1 MIERALM
8 IAPADRYQT
17 AAQLEAAL
25 AAVEP
30 FLSKPSGVSHPALGV
45 TGRSMLA
52 SRSRRWWMLGGALL
66 TAALGA
72 ATIRFRN
79 AGDTA
84 PVDENRLVVV
94 PFNVLDPADTVWRA
108 GLVDVLSRNFDGA
121 GPIHT
126 VPPTA
131 SMRAW
136 KAARAD
142 AETAM
147 QLGRQ
152 THAGLALFGQLVRAG
167 HDSVRLTAS
176 LLDLNHGRTFEV
188 EARDEFARIDRLAD
202 SLTVRVLRELGT
214 VRPIAAVPRAS
225 LGSKSLPALKAFLQ
239 GEQLYR
245 TNRVLAARDAYLNA
259 IALDTGFALAYRR
272 MRGVW
277 RVIAGLEN
285 DSTGFSFALRAGE
298 RNHGLGTRDSLLIVA
313 DSLAAAKA
321 PGSVFLDDAGVRRLR
336 RRVSALAA
344 AVRLY
349 ADDPEIQFEF
359 GEAAYHIG
367 ERVGLSQRQA
377 LNAFLESIRLDP
389 AFSPS
394 YYHAIELSLPLD
406 GVEATAALAQRFDA
420 LNPQGHRYRLFVQL
434 LRQQNAQGLEG
445 LIASTDQLS
454 ANDVLEAIELTR
466 RWPDS
471 LDTAVRLSERLLHR
485 AGLSHADSAS
495 ARFWLASTLLFR
507 RLAKAHATLTPDIVR
522 GNPEYLFQLAM
533 LGVAPADSA
542 IRIGQEWADRV
553 DARGLYLSIPLR
565 ASLGD
570 SASLQRM
577 IRQFKAQ
584 IVPGKV
590 ESVVRQSL
598 GVRSANAWLA
608 LLRRDTATAL
618 REFLARPD
626 SLCSWWCFDD
636 RLATARLLQATGR
649 ARDALVH
656 LNLHPPGAGPT
667 SIAEP
672 MWLLEWLRAQ
682 RAINPTESYRDLEF
696 VRQAWARADSSLRSV
711 LRTSTNAPKPD
722 SDRTRPVLRGS
733 PSRSTVEARQR
744 WAVVRL
750 TLVQTETDAN
760 LKSWRP
766 SP

>member
-1 MIERALM
+1 
-8 IAPADRYQT
+8 
-17 AAQLEAAL
+17 
-25 AAVEP
+25 
-30 FLSKPSGVSHPALGV
+30 
-45 TGRSMLA
+45 
-52 SRSRRWWMLGGALL
+52 
-66 TAALGA
+66 
-72 ATIRFRN
+72 
-79 AGDTA
+79 
-84 PVDENRLVVV
+84 
-94 PFNVLDPADTVWRA
+94 
-108 GLVDVLSRNFDGA
+108 
-121 GPIHT
+121 
-126 VPPTA
+126 
-131 SMRAW
+131 
-136 KAARAD
+136 
-142 AETAM
+142 
-147 QLGRQ
+147 
-152 THAGLALFGQLVRAG
+152 
-167 HDSVRLTAS
+167 
-176 LLDLNHGRTFEV
+176 
-188 EARDEFARIDRLAD
+188 
-202 SLTVRVLRELGT
+202 
-214 VRPIAAVPRAS
+214 
-225 LGSKSLPALKAFLQ
+225 
-239 GEQLYR
+239 
-245 TNRVLAARDAYLNA
+245 
-259 IALDTGFALAYRR
+259 
-272 MRGVW
+272 
-277 RVIAGLEN
+277 
-285 DSTGFSFALRAGE
+285 
-298 RNHGLGTRDSLLIVA
+298 
-313 DSLAAAKA
+313 
-321 PGSVFLDDAGVRRLR
+321 
-336 RRVSALAA
+336 
-344 AVRLY
+344 VRLY

-406 GVEATAALAQRFDA
+406 GVEATAALALRFDA

-485 AGLSHADSAS
+485 ANLSHGDSAS

-507 RLAKAHATLTPDIVR
+507 GRLAEAHATLTPDIVR

-590 ESVVRQSL
+590 ESGPATALL

-618 REFLARPD
+618 REFADLT
-626 SLCSWWCFDD
+626 LCSWWCFDD

-649 ARDALVH
+649 ARDALMH

-672 MWLLEWLRAQ
+672 MWLLERSRAQ

-711 LRTSTNAPKPD
+711 LRTSTSAPKP
-722 SDRTRPVLRGS
+722 
-733 PSRSTVEARQR
+733 
-744 WAVVRL
+744 
-750 TLVQTETDAN
+750 
-760 LKSWRP
+760 
-766 SP
+766 